1 MPDMPNRLYPAAP
14 QTEQPP
20 QTHAAPAS
28 PAQTRSAQQSAEP
41 PEPPTT
47 LCPPTRR
54 HVVQGLG
61 TGAAALALGTVVAP
75 ADAQA
80 AADHAAPGT
89 APSTHPAPPIQ
100 PNTPRF
106 FSPAEFALLSAACER
121 IFPADAQGP
130 GAIALGVPHFIDGQ
144 MDTPWGRG
152 ELWYMQGPHRTDAPA
167 NLGYQLPYSPQQ
179 IYKVGLAGVIA
190 WVKQTHQA
198 AFETLAPE
206 VQDSILTALEQNATQ
221 FDALPAATFFEQ
233 LRSDTIEG
241 AFADPLHGGN
251 RHMAGWLMMGFP
263 GARGD
268 YMDWVDRYDT
278 PYPYGPVSIAGE
290 SAEHG

>member
-1 MPDMPNRLYPAAP
+1 MPDMPNRPYPAAP

-20 QTHAAPAS
+20 HTHAAPAS
-28 PAQTRSAQQSAEP
+28 PAQTQPAQQSAEP
-41 PEPPTT
+41 PEPAAA
-47 LCPPTRR
+47 LYPPTRR

-61 TGAAALALGTVVAP
+61 TGAAALALGTGIAP
-75 ADAQA
+75 SAAQA
-80 AADHAAPGT
+80 APDHAAPGT
-89 APSTHPAPPIQ
+89 APSKHSTTTPTNA
-100 PNTPRF
+100 PRF

-179 IYKVGLAGVIA
+179 IYKVGLAGVMA
-190 WVKQTHQA
+190 WVQQTHQA

>member
-1 MPDMPNRLYPAAP
+1 MPDTPHRPHPAAP
-14 QTEQPP
+14 LTEQP
-20 QTHAAPAS
+20 HSLAAPLT
-28 PAQTRSAQQSAEP
+28 PAAPHPAEAGHAP
-41 PEPPTT
+41 AATHT
-47 LCPPTRR
+47 ATRR

-61 TGAAALALGTVVAP
+61 TGAAALALGSVATAP
-75 ADAQA
+75 AAQA
-80 AADHAAPGT
+80 ATNPPA
-89 APSTHPAPPIQ
+89 HPASPTQ
-100 PNTPRF
+100 TDTPRF

-152 ELWYMQGPHRTDAPA
+152 ELWYMQGPHRPDAPA

-190 WVKQTHQA
+190 WVQQTHQA

-290 SAEHG
+290 TADHG